1 MKESVQ
7 LAATS
12 RAPHYFPPPLPPP
25 MCLFIQTELCRR
37 DTLRTWLLSN
47 LRERR
52 KKTVLS
58 YFEQVHCVKI
68 ISVLFYVKRAVFQIL
83 AALCH
88 IHSKSLVHRDLK
100 PSNIFF
106 SCAEEAKLKVGDFG
120 LATVCAA
127 VDPGSEFRQKLLY

>member
-1 MKESVQ
+1 M
-7 LAATS
+7 
-12 RAPHYFPPPLPPP
+12 
-25 MCLFIQTELCRR
+25 
-37 DTLRTWLLSN
+37 
-47 LRERR
+47 
-52 KKTVLS
+52 
-58 YFEQVHCVKI
+58 
-68 ISVLFYVKRAVFQIL
+68 LFYIKSAVFQIL

-127 VDPGSEFRQKLLY
+127 VDPGSEFRQKPYTVEPPNKGHLGARASVLYSEVSFIRRLEMY